1 MGRCGRWCRSCCQS
15 IGKFALLWINF
26 VDLACGGASIGLGLY
41 LAAQGTGSPLI
52 SNIVYASLALGGVFL
67 LSSLLG
73 FVGVVFSDGCGCFLR
88 ASACLA
94 IPISIV
100 EFAGGI
106 GLATMKP
113 RVLGYLGKHA
123 KDVDEDLVSK
133 WYLVIVASLFGAAFL
148 ELLRYKL
155 TTSLKKSLSADVDRM
170 YRSLNDDEEDARE
183 RQADASDARR
193 ERYAAMRAHFKNK
206 YAPPDESAVVA
217 DDEESAEEP
226 PAAAAPK
233 ESPWYTSL

>member
-1 MGRCGRWCRSCCQS
+1 M
-15 IGKFALLWINF
+15 
-26 VDLACGGASIGLGLY
+26 
-41 LAAQGTGSPLI
+41 
-52 SNIVYASLALGGVFL
+52 
-67 LSSLLG
+67 
-73 FVGVVFSDGCGCFLR
+73 
-88 ASACLA
+88 
-94 IPISIV
+94 
-100 EFAGGI
+100 
-106 GLATMKP
+106 
-113 RVLGYLGKHA
+113 
-123 KDVDEDLVSK
+123 
-133 WYLVIVASLFGAAFL
+133 YLVIVASLFGAAFL

-183 RQADASDARR
+183 RQADASEARR